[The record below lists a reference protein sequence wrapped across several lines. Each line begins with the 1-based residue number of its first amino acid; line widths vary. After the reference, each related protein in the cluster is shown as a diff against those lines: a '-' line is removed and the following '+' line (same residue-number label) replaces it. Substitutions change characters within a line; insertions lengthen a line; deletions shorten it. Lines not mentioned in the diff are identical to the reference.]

1 VRLPALTSSLG
12 IYYKKEPLMIRTLT
26 AFVLLLCSGLTAF
39 SQDRAMQN
47 AARNGRPLETEI
59 NVHGNVTAQAVLIP
73 RVDARRIFGDEIA
86 NNYAVI
92 EVNVGN
98 KSPDAALIIHG
109 VFIDYNLWALSGNSA
124 QTMGFDGVFRE
135 GAEPF
140 QASTKRNQIASE
152 EYRVVRGQL
161 LDAQMWTKR
170 NWTMR
175 LLTLAGSLASAYSF
189 SLKEEGII
197 RGLNAFSGVAVP
209 GVREAWP
216 DGTVDQLNRISDF
229 GYQANK
235 VIPKQGAEVI
245 VCFFP
250 IDRFLTPGFKK
261 LFLKSPALF
270 FSPLQ
275 MLVDRNLKTDANR
288 LLKGIGGS
296 AGLTV
301 EALAPLLP
309 CYLQIS
315 NALRFGMKNNRI
327 RGSKIENESGGCET
341 KFGLTTEGVQEQ
353 ALFKVSKA
361 TEFSKFLALDFISQM
376 SLNSVTVTVDG
387 IMTVNTS
394 DLAPNLDA
402 VVFDRVT
409 NCGDSTQLCFWTA
422 PDNGTV
428 ARTGLIS
435 GAYLTGGV
443 VVIEEANEFGLTEV
457 KTISDMS
464 NDRELRFSFTLT
476 KPIPPGTLLHFRVSK
491 PQTGFTTGGPARLD
505 SLPLEV
511 LVGTPPAITRVR
523 RDGNKLTV
531 TGSGFADLPLVV
543 KLRSP
548 LGVEEEVAPVSVK
561 NNTLELTIPGE
572 VQPTD
577 CWTVIVSVG
586 KFPAVSRSSCSQ

>member
-1 VRLPALTSSLG
+1 
-12 IYYKKEPLMIRTLT
+12 MIRALT
-26 AFVLLLCSGLTAF
+26 AFVLLLCSGWTAF

-47 AARNGRPLETEI
+47 AARNGRPLATEI
-59 NVHGNVTAQAVLIP
+59 TVHGNVTAQAVLIP
-73 RVDARRIFGDEIA
+73 RVDARRIFGKEIA
-86 NNYAVI
+86 DNYAVI

-109 VFIDYNLWALSGNSA
+109 VFIDYDLWALNGNSA
-124 QTMGFDGVFRE
+124 QTMGLDGVFRE
-135 GAEPF
+135 RAEPF
-140 QASTKRNQIASE
+140 EASSKRNQIASE

-175 LLTLAGSLASAYSF
+175 LLTFAGSLASAYSF
-189 SLKEEGII
+189 SLNEEGII
-197 RGLNAFSGVAVP
+197 RGLNSFSGVAVP
-209 GVREAWP
+209 GLREAWP

-270 FSPLQ
+270 FAPLQ
-275 MLVDRNLKTDANR
+275 MLVDPTLKNDANR
-288 LLKGIGGS
+288 VLKGIGGS

-301 EALAPLLP
+301 DALAPLLP

-315 NALRFGMKNNRI
+315 NALRFGIKNNRI
-327 RGSKIENESGGCET
+327 GRSKIENEKLSCEG
-341 KFGLTTEGVQEQ
+341 KFGLTTQGIQDG
-353 ALFKVSKA
+353 ALFRVSDE
-361 TEFSKFLALDFISQM
+361 TGFNKFLALDFISQM

-402 VVFDRVT
+402 VVFDRAT
-409 NCGDSTQLCFWTA
+409 GCGDSNQLCFWTA
-422 PDNGTV
+422 PEGGNV
-428 ARTGLIS
+428 ERTGIIS

-443 VVIEEANEFGLTEV
+443 VVIEEANDLGITEV
-457 KTISDMS
+457 KTISDLS
-464 NDRELRFSFTLT
+464 NDQELHFSFTMT
-476 KPIPPGTLLHFRVSK
+476 KPILPGTVLHFRVSK
-491 PQTGFTTGGPARLD
+491 PQSNPTTGGPARVN

-511 LVGTPPAITRVR
+511 LVGTPPAITNVK
-523 RDGNKLTV
+523 RDGKTLTV
-531 TGSGFADLPLVV
+531 TGSGFSDVPLVV

-548 LGVEEEVAPVSVK
+548 LGIEEEVAPV
-561 NNTLELTIPGE
+561 
-572 VQPTD
+572 
-577 CWTVIVSVG
+577 
-586 KFPAVSRSSCSQ
+586 

>member
-1 VRLPALTSSLG
+1 
-12 IYYKKEPLMIRTLT
+12 MIRALT
-26 AFVLLLCSGLTAF
+26 AFVLLLCSGWTAF

-47 AARNGRPLETEI
+47 AARNGRPLATEI
-59 NVHGNVTAQAVLIP
+59 TVHGNVTAQAVLIP
-73 RVDARRIFGDEIA
+73 RVDARRIFGKEIA
-86 NNYAVI
+86 DNYAVI

-109 VFIDYNLWALSGNSA
+109 VFIDYDLWALNGNSA
-124 QTMGFDGVFRE
+124 QTMGLDGVFRE
-135 GAEPF
+135 RAEPF
-140 QASTKRNQIASE
+140 EASSKRNQIASE

-175 LLTLAGSLASAYSF
+175 LLTFAGSLASAYSF
-189 SLKEEGII
+189 SLNEEGII
-197 RGLNAFSGVAVP
+197 RGINSFSGVAVP
-209 GVREAWP
+209 GLREAWP

-270 FSPLQ
+270 FAPLQ
-275 MLVDRNLKTDANR
+275 MLVDPTLKGDANR
-288 LLKGIGGS
+288 VLKGIGGS

-301 EALAPLLP
+301 DALAPLLP

-315 NALRFGMKNNRI
+315 NALRFGIKNNRI
-327 RGSKIENESGGCET
+327 GRSKIENEKLSCEG
-341 KFGLTTEGVQEQ
+341 KFGLTTQGIQDG
-353 ALFKVSKA
+353 ALFRVSDE
-361 TEFSKFLALDFISQM
+361 TGFNKFLALDFISQM

-402 VVFDRVT
+402 VVFDRAT
-409 NCGDSTQLCFWTA
+409 GCGDSNQLCFWTA
-422 PDNGTV
+422 PEGGNV
-428 ARTGLIS
+428 ERTGIIS

-443 VVIEEANEFGLTEV
+443 VVIEEANDLGITEV
-457 KTISDMS
+457 KTISDLS
-464 NDRELRFSFTLT
+464 NDQELHFSFTMT
-476 KPIPPGTLLHFRVSK
+476 KPILPGTVLHFRVSK
-491 PQTGFTTGGPARLD
+491 PQSNPTTGGPARVN

-511 LVGTPPAITRVR
+511 LVGTPPAITNVK
-523 RDGNKLTV
+523 RDGKTLTV
-531 TGSGFADLPLVV
+531 TGSGFSDVALVV

-548 LGVEEEVAPVSVK
+548 LGVEEEVAPVSV
-561 NNTLELTIPGE
+561 NNDTLELTIPGE
-572 VQPTD
+572 VRPTD

-586 KFPAVSRSSCSQ
+586 KFSPVSRSSCSQ